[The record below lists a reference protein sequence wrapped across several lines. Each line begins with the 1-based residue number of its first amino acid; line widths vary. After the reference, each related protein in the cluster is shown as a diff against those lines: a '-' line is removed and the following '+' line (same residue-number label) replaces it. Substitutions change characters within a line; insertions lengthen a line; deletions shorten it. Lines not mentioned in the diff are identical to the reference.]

1 MDSAVRNL
9 YSPDVAAGWGVHV
22 VQEVKLLAR
31 KAERAA
37 MDSAI
42 REMEQA
48 GMSSSAL
55 QRPEFCAQQAVAA
68 TECAMARATR
78 LEEAGAESHL
88 VPAAFR
94 DAAAEAVFKERCVPV
109 RDGPSWADYMSTS
122 GRPTD
127 EYDIVALQYTQEGL
141 LSVDENSDGGAAAFG
156 DDIAI
161 ECLATE
167 YCREIYVMQAHGA
180 DGMVEPS
187 SCLFFLPHSPQGG
200 KDSVQ
205 HQPLFLFMK
214 GTGWCGGGGDH
225 YEPVVARPRPSS
237 GVKAAAVL

>member
-1 MDSAVRNL
+1 M
-9 YSPDVAAGWGVHV
+9 
-22 VQEVKLLAR
+22 LAR
-31 KAERAA
+31 KADRAA

-48 GMSSSAL
+48 GMS
-55 QRPEFCAQQAVAA
+55 
-68 TECAMARATR
+68 
-78 LEEAGAESHL
+78 
-88 VPAAFR
+88 R
-94 DAAAEAVFKERCVPV
+94 DAAAEAVFKERCMPV

-127 EYDIVALQYTQEGL
+127 EYDIVALQYTHEGL

-167 YCREIYVMQAHGA
+167 YCREIYVVSTPAWNFFIKAELSECRSVTPTVTHAASPARPLPEQMQAHGA

-187 SCLFFLPHSPQGG
+187 SCLFFLPHSPRGG

-237 GVKAAAVL
+237 GVKAAVVL